1 MVSITRAT
9 ARNNAKNKGAGW
21 YEYDYASW
29 CAIGL
34 LYIVEYADWDSQS
47 KIGKGNTSSSA
58 AISSGGTDSMIFHT
72 GRASG
77 TDGATAV
84 QYRYIEN
91 PWGNVF
97 DWVDGVNFNG
107 STVYVCTDPAKYA
120 DDTSSGY
127 TDVGTRTTSSGYISA
142 LGMSATAPWAI
153 YPAAAGGSETTYVP
167 DYSWT
172 GTGWLVLYAGGCR
185 DSGSYAGLFCFCGY
199 GGSSSS
205 GSGIGARLLFVPPDE
220 SSSS

>member
-77 TDGATAV
+77 TDSATAV

-97 DWVDGVNFNG
+97 DWVDGVNFSNN
-107 STVYVCTDPAKYA
+107 TVYVCTDPTKYA
-120 DDTSSGY
+120 DDISTGY
-127 TDVGTRTTSSGYISA
+127 TDAGTRTTSNGCISA
-142 LGMSATAPWAI
+142 LGASTTATWAI
-153 YPAAAGGSETTYVP
+153 YPLSAGGSATTYIP
-167 DYSWT
+167 DYSWYSS
-172 GTGWLVLYAGGCR
+172 GWTVMYVGG
-185 DSGSYAGLFCFCGY
+185 SWSYVSNAGLFCFFGY
-199 GGSSSS
+199 YGSSYTN
-205 GSGIGARLLFVPPDE
+205 GDVGARLLFVPPDE